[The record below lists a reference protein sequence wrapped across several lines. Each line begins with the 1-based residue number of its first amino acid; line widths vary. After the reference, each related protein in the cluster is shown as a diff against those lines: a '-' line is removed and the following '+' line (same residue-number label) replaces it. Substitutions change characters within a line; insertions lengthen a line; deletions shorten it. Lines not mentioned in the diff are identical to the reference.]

1 MESSRTVTVFG
12 AYGHTGRFIV
22 SELHKCGWRAILSG
36 RNRAKLEALHR
47 VYAEFD
53 VRDASVEEPASL
65 DRALAGASAV
75 INCAGPFADTAIP
88 VVEAALRAGIHYL
101 DVAAEQPAVLAVFER
116 FAETARAAHVAVLPA
131 MAFYGALGDLLATT
145 AIKDW
150 ATADEISVA
159 VALDSWRP
167 TNGTRLTGKR
177 NSGHHLILSDN
188 QLQRGDPPP
197 RKWNFPSPFGTQ
209 EVVGLPL
216 AETIMI
222 SRHLRTPEIRSYIDA
237 SSLADIRDP
246 KTPPPTPADE
256 SSRSSQIFVMDV
268 VVRQGGA
275 ERRAMAAGQDIYAI
289 SAPIV
294 VEAADR
300 VLSGLVKS
308 SGVMAPGE
316 AFDARDFL
324 TSLRPALSL
333 EIQGVSDSNFT
344 GSKSR

>member
-1 MESSRTVTVFG
+1 MESGRAVTVFG

-22 SELHKCGWRAILSG
+22 SELHKRGWRAILSG
-36 RNRAKLEALHR
+36 RNRTKLEALHR

-116 FAETARAAHVAVLPA
+116 FAETARAEHVAVLPA

-167 TNGTRLTGKR
+167 TNGTRLTGKI
-177 NSGHHLILSDN
+177 G
-188 QLQRGDPPP
+188 
-197 RKWNFPSPFGTQ
+197 
-209 EVVGLPL
+209 
-216 AETIMI
+216 
-222 SRHLRTPEIRSYIDA
+222 
-237 SSLADIRDP
+237 
-246 KTPPPTPADE
+246 
-256 SSRSSQIFVMDV
+256 
-268 VVRQGGA
+268 
-275 ERRAMAAGQDIYAI
+275 RAH
-289 SAPIV
+289 V
-294 VEAADR
+294 
-300 VLSGLVKS
+300 
-308 SGVMAPGE
+308 
-316 AFDARDFL
+316 
-324 TSLRPALSL
+324 
-333 EIQGVSDSNFT
+333 
-344 GSKSR
+344 